1 MKQQK
6 NVIDPQEIPIRF
18 ELGVWI
24 AFYLLLER
32 FEANWISIV
41 YWSLVGL
48 WILIFFYT
56 IKHEKKMSIAN
67 LRTVIERFLNE

>member
-1 MKQQK
+1 MKPQK
-6 NVIDPQEIPIRF
+6 NVIDPQEMPIRF

-41 YWSLVGL
+41 YWSLLGL

-56 IKHEKKMSIAN
+56 KQHEKKMSIAN